1 MTVFKNYFKI
11 AKKSLP
17 MIIMYIAIFG
27 IIMAITAKTN
37 GGEQQQFTASKPD
50 IAIIN
55 KDEQTVF
62 IDSFEEYI
70 KQNAELKEIQNDE
83 TSLKDALFF
92 GEVDYILII
101 PQNYTKDFLEGKNPK
116 IETMKVPDSYGASY
130 CEMLLNRYLN
140 IANIYAKTDISQE
153 ELNQYIKEDLSKT
166 VNVQMKQTNI
176 NKSMSLKYFF
186 NFSNYT
192 ILATAIFVIGAVMT
206 AFNEKKIRKRNII
219 SKTNYKKINV
229 QLFLGNIVLTL
240 FIWLIYI
247 VLCLALYPDALC
259 TKMGGL
265 YVLNSLVFCIP
276 VLSIGFFI
284 GNIVRNKE
292 AQSGIVNVV
301 ALGSSFLCGAF
312 VPQEFLSAS
321 VLNMAKVLPSYW
333 FIKNNEMIAVLSQ
346 FSFKSMQEIFVNM
359 LVMCG
364 FGMAI
369 FVTNGIVNKV
379 RLKDK

>member
-1 MTVFKNYFKI
+1 
-11 AKKSLP
+11 
-17 MIIMYIAIFG
+17 
-27 IIMAITAKTN
+27 
-37 GGEQQQFTASKPD
+37 
-50 IAIIN
+50 
-55 KDEQTVF
+55 
-62 IDSFEEYI
+62 
-70 KQNAELKEIQNDE
+70 
-83 TSLKDALFF
+83 
-92 GEVDYILII
+92 
-101 PQNYTKDFLEGKNPK
+101 
-116 IETMKVPDSYGASY
+116 
-130 CEMLLNRYLN
+130 
-140 IANIYAKTDISQE
+140 
-153 ELNQYIKEDLSKT
+153 
-166 VNVQMKQTNI
+166 MKQTNI

-219 SKTNYKKINV
+219 SKTNYKKINA

-240 FIWLIYI
+240 FVWLIYI
-247 VLCLALYPDALC
+247 VLCLVLYPDALC
-259 TKMGGL
+259 TKRGGL
-265 YVLNSLVFCIP
+265 YALNSLVFCIP

-312 VPQEFLSAS
+312 VPQELLSAS

-346 FSFKSMQEIFVNM
+346 FSFKSMQEILVNM

-369 FVTNGIVNKV
+369 FVINGIANKV

>member
-1 MTVFKNYFKI
+1 MTIFKNYFKI
-11 AKKSLP
+11 VKKSLP
-17 MIIMYIAIFG
+17 IIILYTVIFSV
-27 IIMAITAKTN
+27 ITAITVSAN

-55 KDEQTVF
+55 NDEQTVF
-62 IDSFEEYI
+62 LQNFEEYI
-70 KQNAELKEIQNDE
+70 KQNAEIKQIENDE

-92 GEVDYILII
+92 GDVDYILII
-101 PQNYTKDFLEGKNPK
+101 PENYTKDFLDGKNPK

-140 IANIYAKTDISQE
+140 LANVYSKTGISE
-153 ELNQYIKEDLSKT
+153 EKLNEYIKEDLAKT
-166 VNVQMKQTNI
+166 ADIQIKQNDS
-176 NKSMSLKYFF
+176 NKAANLKYFF

-206 AFNEKKIRKRNII
+206 AFNEKKIRQRNII
-219 SKTNYKKINV
+219 SKTNYKKINA
-229 QLFLGNIVLTL
+229 QLFLGNVVLTVCV
-240 FIWLIYI
+240 WLIYVI
-247 VLCLALYPDALC
+247 LSLVLYSDAMF
-259 TKMGGL
+259 TKQGGL
-265 YVLNSLVFCIP
+265 YILNSLVFCIP

-292 AQSGIVNVV
+292 AQSGIVNVI

-312 VPQEFLSAS
+312 VPQELLGAG

-333 FIKNNEMIAVLSQ
+333 FIRNNEVISVLSE
-346 FSFKSMQEIFVNM
+346 FSFKSMQEVLVNM

-364 FGMAI
+364 FGVVI
-369 FVTNGIVNKV
+369 FVVNGIVSRA